1 MGNRRSDGEGTD
13 ITKGS
18 DGRWHAYLS
27 VGTKPDGSRDRR
39 HLSGRTRADVAAQLR
54 QLQKQKETGLV
65 PAPRQTLT
73 VAEWL
78 THWLEHIAPA
88 RVRPSTLH
96 AYETYINGRI
106 IPALGQHRLDRL
118 LPEHVEKF
126 YRDCTRPGIRIDPQT
141 GRRIEQK
148 PMQPASILHCHRIL
162 SRALKVAMQR
172 ERVGRNVCTLVDAP
186 RVVRAE
192 VEPLTND
199 EARKVL
205 HAAKADRNAAR
216 WSVALALG
224 LRQGEALGLQWK
236 DVDLDAGTVRIRR
249 ALQRQGGT
257 GLVFVE
263 PKSRA
268 GRRTIALPGQLVEVL
283 RGHRD
288 QQNIERLA
296 AANLWHE
303 YDLVFAQVTG
313 KPIDPRRDYLD
324 WKALLRRAEVRD
336 ARLHDARHTAAT
348 LLLTQ
353 GVPARVAMQI
363 LGHSQITL
371 TLGTYSH
378 VAPELGIEAARRIG
392 NALWGDGPERPGTG
406 SASIDI

>member
-1 MGNRRSDGEGTD
+1 M
-13 ITKGS
+13 
-18 DGRWHAYLS
+18 
-27 VGTKPDGSRDRR
+27 
-39 HLSGRTRADVAAQLR
+39 QLR
-54 QLQKQKETGLV
+54 ELQNQKETGLV
-65 PAPRQTLT
+65 PASRQTLT

-78 THWLEHIAPA
+78 THWLEQIAPA
-88 RVRPSTLH
+88 RVRPSTLQS
-96 AYETYINGRI
+96 YDTYVNGRI

-118 LPEHVEKF
+118 LPEHIEKF
-126 YRDCTRPGIRIDPQT
+126 YRDCARTTARVDPAS

-162 SRALKVAMQR
+162 SRALKVAVQR
-172 ERVGRNVCTLVDAP
+172 ERVGRNVCNLVDAP

-199 EARKVL
+199 EARRIL
-205 HAAKADRNAAR
+205 NASQADRNSAR

-236 DVDLDAGTVRIRR
+236 DIDLDAGTVRIRR
-249 ALQRQGGT
+249 ALQRQVGT

-268 GRRTIALPGQLVEVL
+268 GRRTIALPGQLVDAL
-283 RGHRD
+283 RQHRN
-288 QQNIERLA
+288 QQNGERVA

-303 YDLVFAQVTG
+303 YDLVFAQING
-313 KPIDPRRDYLD
+313 KPIDPRRDYHD
-324 WKALLRRAEVRD
+324 WKALLKRAEVRD

-348 LLLTQ
+348 MLLTQ

-392 NALWGDGPERPGTG
+392 NALWGDGTERPGTG
-406 SASIDI
+406 IDM